1 MNLMIAKAFVVIPP
15 DEASTRKFGLHYFR
29 KPTKRKLSGD
39 DSQLKKG
46 WKEDKRKD
54 VLPPK
59 VLPLTMKTKDAKIK
73 TRLKDV
79 ETLLS
84 YSNFVCNGD
93 FNWLQNWCLILT

>member
-46 WKEDKRKD
+46 RKEYERKD

-59 VLPLTMKTKDAKIK
+59 VLPLRNENQRCK
-73 TRLKDV
+73 
-79 ETLLS
+79 
-84 YSNFVCNGD
+84 N
-93 FNWLQNWCLILT
+93 QNRF